1 MYGRI
6 NIINI
11 LFILIIFSMN
21 PFIIAYYFKYNYY
34 LNALFFSLINLIF
47 IHYLIKHKLILH
59 LPKIFQVLLISH
71 IFIAINTLIMYQK
84 ISHELLFFT
93 FFIDMII
100 MSFLLVKDVDNLIK
114 NIAYIVKALLI
125 LNLIVFFSVNILK
138 LPYSQI
144 VLNINGEYIRHHF
157 MFLGFVLDHQE
168 NLLGWSF
175 HRVHSY
181 FTEPAQFSTFLIFL
195 LIVLKING
203 YNKSFTLIWI
213 NGLLSFSMMF
223 YIFIL
228 AYIFFKVFKNIKAY
242 YLILVLFIL
251 QLLIASWLINDIG
264 MADLSSVVNK
274 SFDSSNSFLMKAG
287 SIMSRLEFFY
297 NNISSI
303 LIYPFGIG
311 YADIIDQKLL
321 LFNNIED
328 KNFVGI
334 RSATGFLGTV
344 VSIGGLV
351 LFVLYFLLLF
361 RIENK
366 FKNNLNNIYHIRAG
380 MVLFS
385 LLSTSGLFSPFV
397 AVLIGITFKN
407 LVNKNHLLDTNNQ
420 ING

>member
-144 VLNINGEYIRHHF
+144 VLNIDGEYIRHHF

-228 AYIFFKVFKNIKAY
+228 A
-242 YLILVLFIL
+242 
-251 QLLIASWLINDIG
+251 
-264 MADLSSVVNK
+264 
-274 SFDSSNSFLMKAG
+274 
-287 SIMSRLEFFY
+287 
-297 NNISSI
+297 
-303 LIYPFGIG
+303 
-311 YADIIDQKLL
+311 
-321 LFNNIED
+321 
-328 KNFVGI
+328 
-334 RSATGFLGTV
+334 
-344 VSIGGLV
+344 
-351 LFVLYFLLLF
+351 
-361 RIENK
+361 
-366 FKNNLNNIYHIRAG
+366 
-380 MVLFS
+380 
-385 LLSTSGLFSPFV
+385 
-397 AVLIGITFKN
+397 
-407 LVNKNHLLDTNNQ
+407 
-420 ING
+420 

>member
-1 MYGRI
+1 
-6 NIINI
+6 
-11 LFILIIFSMN
+11 
-21 PFIIAYYFKYNYY
+21 
-34 LNALFFSLINLIF
+34 
-47 IHYLIKHKLILH
+47 
-59 LPKIFQVLLISH
+59 
-71 IFIAINTLIMYQK
+71 
-84 ISHELLFFT
+84 
-93 FFIDMII
+93 
-100 MSFLLVKDVDNLIK
+100 
-114 NIAYIVKALLI
+114 
-125 LNLIVFFSVNILK
+125 
-138 LPYSQI
+138 
-144 VLNINGEYIRHHF
+144 
-157 MFLGFVLDHQE
+157 
-168 NLLGWSF
+168 
-175 HRVHSY
+175 
-181 FTEPAQFSTFLIFL
+181 
-195 LIVLKING
+195 
-203 YNKSFTLIWI
+203 
-213 NGLLSFSMMF
+213 MF

-251 QLLIASWLINDIG
+251 QLLIASWFINDIG
-264 MADLSSVVNK
+264 IADLSSVVNK

-287 SIMSRLEFFY
+287 SIMARLEFFY

-311 YADIIDQKLL
+311 YADMIDQKLL